1 MGLGLFRGSFCSNE
15 SDFQQIKPQRRAKEP
30 TLILQ
35 ELVLG
40 NPNPNN
46 FEITRLEKVLRF
58 VVVMIKYPDC
68 KNYEGNKILVF
79 EGVPTKT
86 ILNQKSI
93 DPHFCNSK
101 THPSP
106 VARFEPTE
114 KGWGYAVNFCQTA

>member
-1 MGLGLFRGSFCSNE
+1 MGLGIFGSSCSIGNT
-15 SDFQQIKPQRRAKEP
+15 FQQIKPQPSAKES

-68 KNYEGNKILVF
+68 NNYEGNKILVF

-114 KGWGYAVNFCQTA
+114 KGWSYAVKFCQTA